1 MPSVKRG
8 LAKNRRKIV
17 PKEAALASL
26 SEPLPR
32 VAPVVLVAGAVLVMS
47 VWTWGRWPDLLID
60 FSRDLYTASQLAEGK
75 VLYRDIAFFTGPL
88 SPYLNALWLRL
99 FGASLHTLVICNGVV
114 LIGFLWLLY
123 RMLREVGSRFA
134 ATTACLVF
142 VTTFGFAHLV
152 PMGNYNFIC
161 PYSHDMVHGLV
172 LGVGAV
178 YCLARYAHGHSAK
191 MAWATGIQLGLVQ
204 LTRAEVS
211 MPVLLACCA
220 GVALLARE
228 PREPWRMLLL
238 RVLAPAVALPL
249 VAFVLLGMLMP
260 WGSALHGVLG
270 SWVWVFDPAVSG
282 MALYRESM
290 GLADLSGNLGRI
302 LAWSAPYVV
311 VLVPAIVFALRIR
324 PEQRGRQ
331 ASLIA
336 LAMAAA
342 LLLII
347 GWRHAGPADLARPL
361 PFFVVLLGV
370 TTWAAL
376 AKTPSESPQRATLI
390 VRLTFVVLAL
400 GLLGKILFD
409 TRLFHYGFVLALP
422 GTMLMV
428 LALLDWIPEWIAKR
442 NGAATA
448 FRWVALALLTGF
460 VGIYLQLTGT
470 CLARKNVPVGEGGN
484 AFLADS
490 RGHQVNAV
498 LAFLAREIPPH
509 MTLAVVPEGVM
520 INVLAQR
527 ENPIA
532 CINLMPPE
540 LATLGESNVLAALQK
555 TPPDVIVVDLDRIS
569 PEGLR
574 FRNETYARSI
584 ATWILTHYQRVA
596 RFESPPS
603 DPMRVRL
610 GVLRYQPAPAS

>member
-32 VAPVVLVAGAVLVMS
+32 VAPVVLIAGVVLVML

-60 FSRDLYTASQLAEGK
+60 FSRDLYTASQLADGK

-99 FGASLHTLVICNGVV
+99 FGASLRTLVICNGGV

-178 YCLARYAHGHSAK
+178 YCLARYARGHSAK

-249 VAFVLLGMLMP
+249 VASVLLGMLMP

-302 LAWSAPYVV
+302 LAWSVPYAIE
-311 VLVPAIVFALRIR
+311 LVPAIVFALRIR

-331 ASLIA
+331 AILIA

-370 TTWAAL
+370 TTWVAL
-376 AKTPSESPQRATLI
+376 AKTPSESPQRTTLI

-400 GLLGKILFD
+400 GLLGKILLD
-409 TRLFHYGFVLALP
+409 TRLFHYGFVLAIP

-442 NGAATA
+442 NGGATA

-555 TPPDVIVVDLDRIS
+555 TPPDVMVVDLDRIS

-584 ATWILTHYQRVA
+584 AAWILAHYQRVA

-610 GVLRYQPAPAS
+610 GVLRYQPGPAS